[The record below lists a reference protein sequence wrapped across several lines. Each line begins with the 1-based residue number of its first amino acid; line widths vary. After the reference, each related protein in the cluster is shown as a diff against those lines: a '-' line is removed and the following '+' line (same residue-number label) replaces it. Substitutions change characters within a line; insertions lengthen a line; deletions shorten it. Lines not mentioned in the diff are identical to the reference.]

1 MRCCELRSDTG
12 GGFADDFDGLED
24 RKLSHTV
31 AAERIEVDRGC
42 EVQGFAGSEQHIEHV
57 GIVTQ
62 RDAETAVPTAGCGY
76 RP

>member
-1 MRCCELRSDTG
+1 MARPRDVGMRGCELRSDTG

-42 EVQGFAGSEQHIEHV
+42 EVQGFAGCDNISS
-57 GIVTQ
+57 T
-62 RDAETAVPTAGCGY
+62 
-76 RP
+76 